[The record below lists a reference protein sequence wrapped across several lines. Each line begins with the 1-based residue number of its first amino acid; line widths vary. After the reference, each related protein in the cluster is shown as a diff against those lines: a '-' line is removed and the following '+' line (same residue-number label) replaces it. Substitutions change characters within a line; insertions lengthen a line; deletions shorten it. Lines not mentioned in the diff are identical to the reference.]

1 MVYKEFPHQVILIG
15 HIPRNCSLIGMLMEG
30 DKNAIN
36 WHIAEGP
43 DKLSPPLCRY
53 NVGFRS
59 ICAILTMKDTKWY
72 TLDT

>member
-36 WHIAEGP
+36 WHIAKGP
-43 DKLSPPLCRY
+43 DTLSPPLSRY
-53 NVGFRS
+53 NVDSGVDVPFS
-59 ICAILTMKDTKWY
+59 Q
-72 TLDT
+72 